1 MLFNNVDF
9 DSLVTFPNPTCDLVT
24 LCGLSVLAAWVE
36 TEAAVAKCDDVLPS
50 SKSASNP
57 DPAPSTVLIAV
68 KSCAGVWSAVAP
80 TSIPANLPVLVAMS
94 AALVAIP
101 DALVAISLS
110 LEDML
115 EAFVFAF
122 VSTNPNAVSVA

>member
-1 MLFNNVDF
+1 
-9 DSLVTFPNPTCDLVT
+9 
-24 LCGLSVLAAWVE
+24 
-36 TEAAVAKCDDVLPS
+36 
-50 SKSASNP
+50 
-57 DPAPSTVLIAV
+57 
-68 KSCAGVWSAVAP
+68 
-80 TSIPANLPVLVAMS
+80 MS